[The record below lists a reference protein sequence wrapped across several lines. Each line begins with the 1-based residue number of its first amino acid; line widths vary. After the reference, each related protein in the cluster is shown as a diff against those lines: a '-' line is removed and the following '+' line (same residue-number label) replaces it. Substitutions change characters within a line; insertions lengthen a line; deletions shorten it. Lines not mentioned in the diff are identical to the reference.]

1 MAGHSMKQKEING
14 NVEISVPL
22 DDCGLDV
29 SNPLANQIYLKP
41 KEAFKRETIKSD
53 ANISFDSEA
62 LDSQESN
69 VAGHVIYME
78 DAVSDEKPILAGA
91 DLAEDKQKNV
101 LPKELSSAWM
111 EEGSNDI
118 WSDFASY
125 CKTPLVL
132 QQGVGTCGFPV
143 IEENSSVEE
152 HSLQQSSNVFND
164 NFRNHHPFPGQGH
177 KSHTRDEFDGESKLS
192 VSAANACAQSVS
204 TSKLDVSRD
213 ANDNP
218 GQCVGFADSTL
229 KWTPCE
235 NNDWFVESTFQSDCR
250 ETATSDFDAGGVL
263 CPTSSSLLQI
273 QEILSANSA
282 LKVDARNLIENIF
295 QNSFPSQPIKH
306 GFEDFPALE
315 KSLEMNGEG
324 CDPIKAMESTSYE
337 FANALE
343 ELQDLNK
350 VCLKSSWKVS
360 HSREKLLSTLGI
372 DQSQKD
378 NGQADLKDAMPSYS
392 DLEKTEVFA
401 GVAALPHN
409 GTKALIQTRISVMPP
424 QRVSHGFGH
433 RLETAFVQWMQMNG
447 NRALK
452 IPKIKR
458 HSWFM

>member
-29 SNPLANQIYLKP
+29 RNPLANHNYLKP
-41 KEAFKRETIKSD
+41 KGAFKGETIKLD
-53 ANISFDSEA
+53 TNITSDSEA
-62 LDSQESN
+62 VDSQESN
-69 VAGHVIYME
+69 VAGHVIFME
-78 DAVSDEKPILAGA
+78 DAVSDEKHILTGA
-91 DLAEDKQKNV
+91 DSVEDKQKNV
-101 LPKELSSAWM
+101 LPEELPSAWM

-125 CKTPLVL
+125 CKPPLVPH
-132 QQGVGTCGFPV
+132 QGVGTCGFPM
-143 IEENSSVEE
+143 IEENNSGEE
-152 HSLQQSSNVFND
+152 HSLQQGSNVFND
-164 NFRNHHPFPGQGH
+164 NFRSHHPFPSQDH
-177 KSHTRDEFDGESKLS
+177 KSHTRVEFDNESKLS
-192 VSAANACAQSVS
+192 VSAANAYAQSVS
-204 TSKLDVSRD
+204 TSKLNISRD

-218 GQCVGFADSTL
+218 GQGVGFADSTL
-229 KWTPCE
+229 KWAPFE
-235 NNDWFVESTFQSDCR
+235 SNGWLVESTFQSDCR
-250 ETATSDFDAGGVL
+250 ETTTSDFGGVL
-263 CPTSSSLLQI
+263 CPPTSSLLQI

-282 LKVDARNLIENIF
+282 LKVDKRNLIENIF

-306 GFEDFPALE
+306 AFEDIPALE

-324 CDPIKAMESTSYE
+324 SDPIKAMESTSYE

-372 DQSQKD
+372 DQNQKD
-378 NGQADLKDAMPSYS
+378 NGQADLKDAMASYS

-409 GTKALIQTRISVMPP
+409 GSKALIQTRISVMPP

-433 RLETAFVQWMQMNG
+433 QLETAFVQWMQMNG